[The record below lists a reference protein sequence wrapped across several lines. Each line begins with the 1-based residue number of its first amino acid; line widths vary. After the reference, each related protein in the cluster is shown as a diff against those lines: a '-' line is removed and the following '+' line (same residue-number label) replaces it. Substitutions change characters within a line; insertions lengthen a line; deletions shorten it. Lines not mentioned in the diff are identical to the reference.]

1 MEVGEVPSRLD
12 QLGQRLHLKK
22 HELMY
27 EELYYHEKI
36 LN

>member
-1 MEVGEVPSRLD
+1 MEVGEVLGGLD
-12 QLGQRLHLKK
+12 QLGQRLHLNK

-36 LN
+36 FN